1 MVELVQLLEDVGVLG
16 KGVLIMSG
24 HDDEY
29 QPASIPPSPVVGEGD
44 GAYST
49 QLAPTS
55 ASSSPLASASE
66 TSTPPSVTFAPP
78 AGMLAL
84 KCYL

>member
-1 MVELVQLLEDVGVLG
+1 MQLLEDVGVLG

-29 QPASIPPSPVVGEGD
+29 QPASIPPSPVAGEGD

-49 QLAPTS
+49 QPAPTS
-55 ASSSPLASASE
+55 ASSSSPALAAE
-66 TSTPPSVTFAPP
+66 TSTPPPVTVALP

-84 KCYL
+84 ECYP